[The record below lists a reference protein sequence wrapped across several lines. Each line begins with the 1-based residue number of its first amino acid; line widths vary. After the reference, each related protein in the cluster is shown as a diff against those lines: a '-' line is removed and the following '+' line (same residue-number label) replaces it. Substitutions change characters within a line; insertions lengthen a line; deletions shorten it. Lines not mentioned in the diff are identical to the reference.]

1 MNCPPQQ
8 SRKLCSSA
16 LLESGF
22 LAFAR
27 IFKNAFWA
35 FFLIGIKKILIE
47 NASGLEKQIIYRDIP
62 LTEVQL

>member
-1 MNCPPQQ
+1 MRFGP
-8 SRKLCSSA
+8 
-16 LLESGF
+16 
-22 LAFAR
+22 
-27 IFKNAFWA
+27 